1 MPSQQDPCS
10 AEIGGSELDDQ
21 AIPTGTPPAADTL
34 LSSHALL
41 GGRNAVKIEHQ
52 GVQYVLRA
60 TRSGKLI
67 LTK

>member
-1 MPSQQDPCS
+1 M
-10 AEIGGSELDDQ
+10 
-21 AIPTGTPPAADTL
+21 